1 MSKKVKPKLK
11 KGCGSKI
18 RSENIRKLIHKDGLS
33 QYESV
38 GLAIEEQKNCKLKK
52 KK

>member
-1 MSKKVKPKLK
+1 MTKKKEPKLK
-11 KGCGSKI
+11 PGCGSKI

-38 GLAIEEQKNCKLKK
+38 GLAIEKQKSCKIKK